1 MSVVGPRPHIN
12 IQTKNYTSN
21 IDNYLTRNS
30 VKPGITGLAQVS
42 GYRGEVKNKS
52 DIVNRVRLDIFYIEN
67 WSFLLDL
74 KIVLLKIFNMI
85 KGQENAY

>member
-1 MSVVGPRPHIN
+1 MSW
-12 IQTKNYTSN
+12 Y
-21 IDNYLTRNS
+21 
-30 VKPGITGLAQVS
+30 
-42 GYRGEVKNKS
+42 EKS

-74 KIVLLKIFNMI
+74 KIVLLTIFNMI